1 MRVLHFSLSANAEC
15 AVADLDCS
23 FISHWVLP
31 VAQPYSI
38 MSILHII
45 RWSISYKIPKDSSRF
60 TQYSQFFVKK
70 MSFFPSIPG
79 LGDHRSGSCLSGRGR
94 EDMDPPE
101 KSAGFFFGKSSKIGI
116 SMRADHLKQ
125 LIFSLKLKF
134 TRNFHLFELVV
145 ICCDNPQDF
154 GKCITPKNNH
164 QQEF

>member
-1 MRVLHFSLSANAEC
+1 MRVLHFSLSANAEF

-31 VAQPYSI
+31 DLASCKFCISSGGQFPI
-38 MSILHII
+38 KIRKILL
-45 RWSISYKIPKDSSRF
+45 DSS
-60 TQYSQFFVKK
+60 SIPSFFVKK

-94 EDMDPPE
+94 DDMDPPE
-101 KSAGFFFGKSSKIGI
+101 KSAGFDLGKSSKIGI

-134 TRNFHLFELVV
+134 TRIFHLFELVV
-145 ICCDNPQDF
+145 IQDF
-154 GKCITPKNNH
+154 
-164 QQEF
+164 